1 MLATA
6 IVVFRE
12 VLEAALIISIV
23 FAATRGLVGRSR
35 WVAMGVAWGLAG
47 AVVLALGAARIAAA
61 AEGMGQELL
70 NAGVLLAAVVMLAWH
85 AIWMARHGRELALQM
100 KTVGAEV
107 VAGARP
113 VRALMLVI
121 ALAVLREGSEVVLF
135 LYGMGAGGSGAA
147 SMAAGG
153 AVGLLAGGAVG
164 VALYFG
170 LLGIPLRYFFTAT
183 NWMVLLLA
191 AGLASQAAHF
201 LIQADFLPPLSQQV
215 WDTSGLLSN
224 QSLLGQTLHT
234 LIGYDARPSGMQL
247 VFYAST
253 ALLILIGM
261 KTWGSSQTAPTS
273 VRPVVTP
280 VPTAGVRCESH

>member
-6 IVVFRE
+6 ILVFRE

-23 FAATRGLVGRSR
+23 CAATRGLGGRGR
-35 WVAMGVAWGLAG
+35 WVSTGVALGVLG
-47 AVVLALGAARIAAA
+47 AVLVALGAGRIADA

-70 NAGVLLAAVVMLAWH
+70 NAAVLSAAVLMLAWH
-85 AIWMARHGRELALQM
+85 AIWMSRHGRELALQM
-100 KTVGAEV
+100 KSVGAGV
-107 VAGARP
+107 VDGSRP
-113 VRALMLVI
+113 IKALMFVV

-135 LYGMGAGGSGAA
+135 LFGMGASGSSAA

-153 AVGLLAGGAVG
+153 AIGLVAGAAVG

-170 LLGIPLRYFFTAT
+170 LLGIPIRHFFTAT

-191 AGLASQAAHF
+191 AGLASQAAHY
-201 LIQADFLPPLSQQV
+201 LIQADWLPALGQRV
-215 WDTSGLLSN
+215 WDTSWLLSD
-224 QSLLGQTLHT
+224 QSLPGQTLRT

-247 VFYAST
+247 LFYATT

-261 KTWGSSQTAPTS
+261 KTWGTTRAVPAPANTTAANTAPS
-273 VRPVVTP
+273 AQR
-280 VPTAGVRCESH
+280 